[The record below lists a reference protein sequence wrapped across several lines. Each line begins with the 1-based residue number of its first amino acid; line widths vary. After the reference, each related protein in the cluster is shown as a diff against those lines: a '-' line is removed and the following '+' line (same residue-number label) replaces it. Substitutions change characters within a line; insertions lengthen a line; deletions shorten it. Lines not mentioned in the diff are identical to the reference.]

1 MSRRELI
8 IVIASLVAV
17 ELALHA
23 LEFKY
28 LPAQGLSAVDLLSQ
42 CFDQNGL
49 VRIRTSSDGE
59 EILTCTVTHDFRE
72 YPEGE
77 NDD

>member
-1 MSRRELI
+1 VDKRDLVI
-8 IVIASLVAV
+8 IIASLIAV

-49 VRIRTSSDGE
+49 VRIRTSTDGE

-72 YPEGE
+72 QNG
-77 NDD
+77 N